1 MEVVTILFLISQLPI
16 FQGVNKTSKSLFIM
30 VSFKFKLIYISIFY

>member
-30 VSFKFKLIYISIFY
+30 VSFKLIYIFIFY